1 MAFAKDA
8 TPSTLAEAAGNK
20 KTIKDG
26 LTYTQRRFAEIR
38 RRKKAHYQNVATQ
51 AAQNNPIVTSV
62 ADIDPL
68 QAKQQ
73 HMQKIDLEGTPTAD
87 LATRSQNRHQGR
99 LDQEGGV
106 TTAYYH
112 ELLGAT
118 ATTQSASTDVDYNTG
133 SAGETLREITGTND
147 ASKNLNSYPVRPTVS
162 AARGEARTSWSKIQ
176 GALQRQISPNEL
188 YDDGASEYELSTYML
203 TWIMLPESEILGK
216 RLNDIAAKIT
226 TVDSIKDVGGVIVA
240 ASAGTDEFYIE
251 ELEFTSYMGGPGIIA
266 NSFAISIRSPF
277 QADFVDHI
285 FKAAQFLKIRNHNDI
300 AHFLLIN
307 WNGRETE
314 TSKPHKFLTSRCI
327 PFRIRQMG
335 LTYDE
340 AGGMYEVDAIR
351 YDEHNMATGIA
362 TTTEDLK
369 IEGVK
374 VVDMVENFLSRANTV
389 FAKTIDNAI
398 MPDVYAV
405 EMSEE
410 WAGLDL
416 VTDEQ
421 AKKSNT
427 SQNTNSDSDKNK
439 SEKNQAGIREDIREN
454 YLAGNTSAQTRDQ
467 SATQLEKDK
476 FVKTAVYKAGVHIT
490 TIIKD
495 ILESTKEYQKMLTAH
510 EVDPQASDAQQK
522 RSDKKIVKRYEVGF
536 DFETEIL
543 GYDGNRRKYAC
554 KRIFVCRKRLD
565 PTLAKDDNVTQQTKE
580 LSSDRLQ
587 QILGL
592 GLLKKAYPYYWEGLN
607 TEIKSLDFK
616 FDNHWIMAQSLYSKM
631 GGAAKRILGIVAD
644 ETIGRGQT
652 STQWNDARD
661 TFEQE
666 IIENQGAIKKLDK
679 EIELVTQTMGGFEAR
694 RAKALI
700 ADKNAKQKKLEEE
713 IKRLMFQRGVS
724 KTQIAALKSGN
735 FEHPSL
741 ESLYTADPD
750 HVLFQTDH
758 EYYVEKIEKFTG
770 GVRYMG
776 DMNKEDKEGQLFPIP
791 MVASVLPKVSS
802 GMREDFDR
810 GYNILSEI
818 VAKKE
823 GGDMISVDLEIRGDP
838 YWIPETFNKPNNRSV
853 SPVHQQPYL
862 IILASSTIDYN
873 EAGIFQVNER
883 SSINAIYFVIRV
895 QNRFSGG
902 EFSQVLECKRDLT
915 VEINSV
921 LRNPDKYF
929 DMTLGMG
936 GIT

>member
-1 MAFAKDA
+1 MAFAPGS
-8 TPSTLAEAAGNK
+8 TPKGIQEAAGNK
-20 KTIKDG
+20 KKQSDG

-38 RRKKAHYQNVATQ
+38 RRKKAHYQNVATK
-51 AAQNNPIVTSV
+51 AAQDNAIVTSLS
-62 ADIDPL
+62 DIDPL

-73 HMQKIDLEGTPTAD
+73 HMQKINLESTPTAD
-87 LATRSQNRHQGR
+87 LATQNEFQAGR
-99 LDQEGGV
+99 DDMMAQIDRKMGMNEINRMMAEQEAASNV
-106 TTAYYH
+106 T
-112 ELLGAT
+112 EKKEKL
-118 ATTQSASTDVDYNTG
+118 TD
-133 SAGETLREITGTND
+133 ITGDNSGR
-147 ASKNLNSYPVRPTVS
+147 SKIHNYPVKPTVS

-203 TWIMLPESEILGK
+203 TWIMLPESAILGK
-216 RLNDIAAKIT
+216 RLNEIAGKIT
-226 TVDSIKDVGGVIVA
+226 TVDSIKDIGGVIVA
-240 ASAGTDEFYIE
+240 ASAGTDEFYVE

-277 QADFVDHI
+277 QADFIDHI
-285 FKAAQFLKIRNHNDI
+285 FKAAQFLGIRNHNDI
-300 AHFLLIN
+300 PHFLLIN
-307 WNGRETE
+307 WTGRETE
-314 TSKPHKFLTSRCI
+314 TSKPKIFTTSRCI
-327 PFRIRQMG
+327 PFRIRQAG

-351 YDEHNMATGIA
+351 YDEHNMAAGIA
-362 TTTEDLK
+362 TTTEDIK
-369 IEGVK
+369 IEGEL
-374 VVDMVENFLSRANTV
+374 VVDMVENFLSRANTA
-389 FAKTIDNAI
+389 FAKTIDNAL

-405 EMSEE
+405 EMSSE
-410 WAGLDL
+410 WAGLEL

-439 SEKNQAGIREDIREN
+439 SEANGHGVREAIREN
-454 YLAGNTSAQTRDQ
+454 YMAGNTSAQTPEQ
-467 SATQLEKDK
+467 SGILLEKDK
-476 FVKTAVYKAGVHIT
+476 FTKTAVYKAGVHIT

-495 ILESTKEYQKMLTAH
+495 ILESTKEYQIMLTAH
-510 EVDPQASDAQQK
+510 EGDPQAPDAQQK

-554 KRIFVCRKRLD
+554 RRIYVCRKRLD
-565 PTLAKDDNVTQQTKE
+565 PTLAKDDNVTQQTKG
-580 LSSDRLQ
+580 LSTDRLQ
-587 QILGL
+587 AILGL

-631 GGAAKRILGIVAD
+631 GGAAKRILGVVAD
-644 ETIGRGQT
+644 DTIGRGQT
-652 STQWNDARD
+652 STQWNSVRD
-661 TFEQE
+661 IFEQE
-666 IIENQGAIKKLDK
+666 VVNEGGAIKKLDK
-679 EIELVTQTMGGFEAR
+679 EIELVTQTMGGFENR

-700 ADKNAKQKKLEEE
+700 ADKKAEQKKLQEEV
-713 IKRLMFQRGVS
+713 KKLMFKRGLS
-724 KTQIAALKSGN
+724 KTQIAALNSGN

-741 ESLYTADPD
+741 ESLHALDPE
-750 HVLFQTDH
+750 HVLFQTNH
-758 EYYVEKIEKFTG
+758 EYFVEKVEKFTG
-770 GVRYMG
+770 GVVYMG
-776 DMNKEDKEGQLFPIP
+776 DMEKKDEAGQLFPIP
-791 MVASVLPKVSS
+791 MVASVLPKQST
-802 GMREDFDR
+802 GMREDYDR

-823 GGDMISVDLEIRGDP
+823 GGDMIAVDLEIRGDP
-838 YWIPETFNKPNNRSV
+838 YWIPETFNKANLHSV

-862 IILASSTIDYN
+862 IILASSTVDYN
-873 EAGIFQVNER
+873 ESGIFQVNER
-883 SSINAIYFVIRV
+883 SSLNAIYFVIRV